1 MRSDT
6 QAPRALP
13 TVLQYPFHGFSST
26 DLDNACA
33 GLGLLAFSRDDY
45 VSEQRN
51 IPIEPAPGILSTLRR
66 SRTPPVYPLTQ
77 RELDTLRPGVLIND
91 GPLNLAMLWLLRFES
106 APSQMHLF
114 NTHLYLSLYRSVH
127 DLEPQSRRDQSAMLA
142 SFTRSI
148 DIFSKRW
155 IFIPI
160 FQHTHY
166 SLIAIANPGYIRNC
180 FHDDDGST
188 LVQDRIRVNEII
200 PCIIH
205 LDSLQRDQLH
215 PPAEIYSLIMKWLND
230 EFSRRQ
236 DLPAHPF
243 PQRPFIRQTT
253 KFITPQVPQQP
264 NSCDCGMYTLRY
276 FYGFIRKRFVPIRA
290 CDVFGRAAQFIT
302 NSSEFSFSHASVS
315 TLRHH
320 CHQLQRNLSSVYKER
335 RTQFD
340 TALSQDSDDVLAIYS
355 PAKGSTDKIMAS
367 VPARSLISP
376 QHSSV
381 IGSAA
386 HRPTTLPNLGST
398 CYMSS
403 CLLLLKGIT
412 SHILDSRQFEVHP
425 IDTDKADILRSMQIP
440 FMAFVGALHTNNTDR
455 LLLKSIL
462 SALYKASKFP
472 SGNQDVNHFYT
483 DRLLPLLRAKK
494 VDCLFDI
501 RLAISRTW
509 SGTKGDITYNCPL
522 VIDEP
527 CLTVNICST
536 MQEAIDD
543 WAAARPH
550 TYRPPVLEEEL
561 ETAKAIHAVAVGRE
575 LNPSE
580 IQAHVRDYPPID
592 GFTKTSLHR
601 TTANPCPI
609 LVIKINRINHNSVGM
624 VPDYSGLSTR
634 MTLDTVRD
642 LSH

>member
-1 MRSDT
+1 LPRYIAELGEMRSDT

-91 GPLNLAMLWLLRFES
+91 GPLNLAMLC
-106 APSQMHLF
+106 
-114 NTHLYLSLYRSVH
+114 VH

-200 PCIIH
+200 PC
-205 LDSLQRDQLH
+205 LQRDQLH

-253 KFITPQVPQQP
+253 KFITPQ
-264 NSCDCGMYTLRY
+264 
-276 FYGFIRKRFVPIRA
+276 
-290 CDVFGRAAQFIT
+290 
-302 NSSEFSFSHASVS
+302 
-315 TLRHH
+315 
-320 CHQLQRNLSSVYKER
+320 
-335 RTQFD
+335 
-340 TALSQDSDDVLAIYS
+340 DDVLAIYS

-367 VPARSLISP
+367 VPARPST
-376 QHSSV
+376 HYSSQ
-381 IGSAA
+381 SWL
-386 HRPTTLPNLGST
+386 H
-398 CYMSS
+398 
-403 CLLLLKGIT
+403 LLY
-412 SHILDSRQFEVHP
+412 V
-425 IDTDKADILRSMQIP
+425 
-440 FMAFVGALHTNNTDR
+440 FMPP
-455 LLLKSIL
+455 
-462 SALYKASKFP
+462 P
-472 SGNQDVNHFYT
+472 S
-483 DRLLPLLRAKK
+483 
-494 VDCLFDI
+494 
-501 RLAISRTW
+501 
-509 SGTKGDITYNCPL
+509 
-522 VIDEP
+522 
-527 CLTVNICST
+527 
-536 MQEAIDD
+536 
-543 WAAARPH
+543 
-550 TYRPPVLEEEL
+550 
-561 ETAKAIHAVAVGRE
+561 
-575 LNPSE
+575 
-580 IQAHVRDYPPID
+580 
-592 GFTKTSLHR
+592 
-601 TTANPCPI
+601 
-609 LVIKINRINHNSVGM
+609 
-624 VPDYSGLSTR
+624 
-634 MTLDTVRD
+634 
-642 LSH
+642 